1 MSIPLVRARASAAL
15 VIAVCAA
22 AGSAVPAIARAQS
35 TPGAQVP
42 AADSVVRGY
51 TQADV
56 NFMTGMIAHHAQA
69 LIMSRW
75 APTHGASPELLTLT
89 SRIINSQ
96 QDEIQTMQRWLRD
109 HGKPVPQG
117 SAQHLTMGM
126 MMPGMLTDRQMA
138 QLDSSRGPEFDRMFL
153 RLMIQHH
160 TGALTMVDTLFA
172 KYGAAQEDL
181 VYKIASE
188 IQSDQTTEI
197 ARMQKM
203 LTALVIDQLKSEGST
218 DSTR

>member
-1 MSIPLVRARASAAL
+1 MPSPSPRAAARAAFAL
-15 VIAVCAA
+15 FAMTACAA
-22 AGSAVPAIARAQS
+22 AFSPVQAQAAAAASSADTVI
-35 TPGAQVP
+35 
-42 AADSVVRGY
+42 RGY

-56 NFMTGMIAHHAQA
+56 DFMTGMIAHHAQA

-75 APTHGASPELLTLT
+75 APTHGASPQILTLT

-96 QDEIQTMQRWLRD
+96 KDEIQTMQRWLQD

-117 SAQHLTMGM
+117 TAEQLTMGM
-126 MMPGMLTDRQMA
+126 MMPGMLTDEQMR
-138 QLDSSRGPEFDRMFL
+138 QLDAARGPKFDRTFL

-160 TGALTMVDTLFA
+160 NGALIMVDTLFS

-188 IQSDQTTEI
+188 IQSDQRTEI

-203 LTALVIDQLKSEGST
+203 LTAMVIDQLKSEKSGS
-218 DSTR
+218 